1 MSTNDNDLVGS
12 VQRTITFLRMAA
24 IEMRR
29 LANEGSWSAGDA
41 AQLRHIADQC
51 DQDADELSERVAASE
66 PGN

>member
-1 MSTNDNDLVGS
+1 MPTNDNELVGS

-29 LANEGSWSAGDA
+29 LANEGSWSDADA

-51 DQDADELSERVAASE
+51 DQDADELSQHLDAAPE
-66 PGN
+66 P